1 MAVAI
6 PQLLNPAIVNAR
18 VDRLKVT
25 NTSLQNA
32 WGMNK
37 GGSAVRQSPMGR
49 RGSYDIFN
57 STRRLARPSAPM
69 TAASLI
75 EPFPVGNVNFII
87 PRFHPSMYLG
97 AEMLHNLRPIGGPVG
112 TIDTAG
118 LQYVADQEKL
128 LKQTITNQREFQI
141 AAMQRGSYTLTNT
154 TPLQGMTPAYSGGDI
169 TVDYQIPS
177 GNKTKLNMLGAGD
190 IIATKWSNS
199 AALIISDI
207 LQVHEA
213 FIQLTG
219 YGLEQI
225 DMTSV
230 GWGYLGSNTQAVAH
244 AGTSNTY
251 FEYITRDDS
260 SFNFSAKLK
269 ALPWLRI
276 NVNDNG
282 LESGTATAI
291 SLTSGLSAA
300 FQKFIEDDHALFTI
314 ERSAVLAQYWE
325 CGEPISEYDGQPQQ
339 VRTGEYYWVTPRSNP
354 TGYQIFA
361 LHNGLPVLMIP
372 AGIAYGL
379 IEF

>member
-6 PQLLNPAIVNAR
+6 PQLLNPAIVNER

-25 NTSLQNA
+25 NNSVQMA
-32 WGMNK
+32 WGMQK
-37 GGSAVRQSPMGR
+37 GGAAVRQSPMGR

-57 STRRLARPSAPM
+57 STRRVAKPSAPM

-75 EPFPVGNVNFII
+75 EPFPVGNVAFQI

-97 AEMLHNLRPIGGPVG
+97 AEVLHNLRPIGGSVG
-112 TIDTAG
+112 QIDTAG

-128 LKQTITNQREFQI
+128 LKQTITNQREFQV

-154 TPLQGMTPAYSGGDI
+154 TPFQGMSPAYSGGDI

-190 IIATKWSNS
+190 ILGTSWDN
-199 AALIISDI
+199 AASPIVTDI
-207 LQVHEA
+207 LEVHA
-213 FIQLTG
+213 AMIQLTG
-219 YGLEQI
+219 YGLSEV

-230 GWGYLGSNTQAVAH
+230 GWSYVGANTQVTSQ
-244 AGTSNTY
+244 AGSANTY
-251 FEYITRDDS
+251 FDFITRDEA
-260 SFNFSAKLK
+260 SFNFSAKLR
-269 ALPWLRI
+269 AIPWLKI
-276 NVNDNG
+276 NINDNG
-282 LESGTATAI
+282 LETGAATAI

-314 ERSAVLAQYWE
+314 ERGATLAQYWE
-325 CGEPISEYDGQPQQ
+325 CGEPISEYDGQPQV
-339 VRTGEYYWVTPRSNP
+339 VRIGEYYWVAPRSNP
-354 TGYQIFA
+354 TGYQLFA
-361 LHNGLPVLMIP
+361 LHNGLPVLMKP

-379 IEF
+379 IKY